1 MSPGVPAEVGTGIE
15 YQMLMAVQRWYRPA
29 PEAQPLFRIDP
40 TKGPGSQ
47 WQPSPIVDNRGHCF
61 VRNFAEMELIPLGS
75 SLRTGLITPAGAC
88 GTPKGVGL
96 NMSGNISSIFGMEIG
111 TSTKSPFLGEA
122 HKRVCVDRLQL
133 TVHDGTREIW
143 GHCGSLGYDLTRT
156 L

>member
-75 SLRTGLITPAGAC
+75 SLRTVLRSCKLQGFCRAQLLSCSSPAKAPIAACVVEVILITP
-88 GTPKGVGL
+88 
-96 NMSGNISSIFGMEIG
+96 
-111 TSTKSPFLGEA
+111 
-122 HKRVCVDRLQL
+122 
-133 TVHDGTREIW
+133 
-143 GHCGSLGYDLTRT
+143 T
-156 L
+156 LWPG